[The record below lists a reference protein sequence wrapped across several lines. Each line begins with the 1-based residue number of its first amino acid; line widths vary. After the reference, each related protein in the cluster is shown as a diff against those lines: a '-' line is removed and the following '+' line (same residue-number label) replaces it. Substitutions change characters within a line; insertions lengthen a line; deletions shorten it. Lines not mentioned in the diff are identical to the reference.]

1 MIHEIIYQIHPDA
14 VSIINDIPY
23 NSDGKQITIDMDAYN
38 NLVDSVISEQKLK
51 RLRDERNKRI
61 SQSDWMANSDV
72 TMSEEWRTYRQAL
85 RDITNTYTSLDDVVW
100 PEKPE

>member
-1 MIHEIIYQIHPDA
+1 MIHEVIYQIHPE
-14 VSIINDIPY
+14 VISIVDDIPY
-23 NSDGKQITIDMDAYN
+23 DREGNQITIDMDAYN
-38 NLVDSVISEQKLK
+38 NAVGGVVAAQKLK

-85 RDITNTYTSLDDVVW
+85 RDITDTYTSLDDVVW
-100 PEKPE
+100 PTPPA